1 MGTCTKVPFPCNH
14 LPQFYL
20 LELQTSMGDCPG
32 QYMCMSG
39 LLGYTQPHSQSLSPV
54 VAVVWGLGMRLVVCS
69 TNDSTNWTLVLQ
81 VCGGSGEEQRNSL
94 PHIKPYVRRRPAK
107 LSP

>member
-1 MGTCTKVPFPCNH
+1 MGTCTKVPSPCNH

-20 LELQTSMGDCPG
+20 LELQASMGDCPR

-54 VAVVWGLGMRLVVCS
+54 VAVVWGLEMRLVVCS

-81 VCGGSGEEQRNSL
+81 DGSGEEQRNSL
-94 PHIKPYVRRRPAK
+94 PTFKPYVRRRPVK
-107 LSP
+107 LSQ